1 MKKILRFKFEIILTL
16 LYIILFCYS
25 LKLVGINTFI
35 TFIYN
40 LLFFIS
46 IPVIYFGIKICRKML
61 KDILW
66 E

>member
-1 MKKILRFKFEIILTL
+1 MKKILRFKFEIIITL
-16 LYIILFCYS
+16 LYIILFYYS

-46 IPVIYFGIKICRKML
+46 IPVIYFGIKIIRKML

>member
-1 MKKILRFKFEIILTL
+1 MKKILRFKFEIIITL

-46 IPVIYFGIKICRKML
+46 IPVIYLGIKITRKML
-61 KDILW
+61 KDIL
-66 E
+66 